1 MKEQRSPTE
10 VAVLIA
16 LLAVALSP
24 LLGGDLLGRAVSI
37 VLTLVLL
44 AAVILW
50 WFRHNVRFRL
60 WSPSYR
66 PRTQTTTPEEQRR
79 ALRRFRGPHHPPHF

>member
-1 MKEQRSPTE
+1 MKEQRSATE
-10 VAVLIA
+10 VTLLIA
-16 LLAVALSP
+16 LLTVALAP

-37 VLTLVLL
+37 VLALVLL

-50 WFRHNVRFRL
+50 WFRHKVRFRL
-60 WSPSYR
+60 RSPIDR
-66 PRTQTTTPEEQRR
+66 PRTQTISPAEQRR

>member
-1 MKEQRSPTE
+1 VKEQRSSNE
-10 VAVLIA
+10 LAVLIA
-16 LLAVALSP
+16 LLTVALAP

-37 VLTLVLL
+37 VLALVLL

-50 WFRHNVRFRL
+50 WFRHKMRFHLR
-60 WSPSYR
+60 SPIER

-79 ALRRFRGPHHPPHF
+79 ALRRFRGPHHPPHL